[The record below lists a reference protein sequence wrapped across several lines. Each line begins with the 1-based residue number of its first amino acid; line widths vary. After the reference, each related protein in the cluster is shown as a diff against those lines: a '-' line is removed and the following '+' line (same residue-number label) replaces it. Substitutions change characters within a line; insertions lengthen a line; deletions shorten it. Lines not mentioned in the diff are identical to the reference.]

1 MCTPSA
7 DLVAESLALAEVLL
21 PEGNLR
27 TGMYLLPEGNLRI
40 PSLGIF
46 LRFSYGGIGMYLP
59 PKSEARIYSSASEP
73 P

>member
-21 PEGNLR
+21 PEGL
-27 TGMYLLPEGNLRI
+27 LRI

-46 LRFSYGGIGMYLP
+46 LRFSYGIGGMHLP
-59 PKSEARIYSSASEP
+59 PKSEARIYSSASESP
-73 P
+73 L